1 MTSGPVVVD
10 RRRLLMVLTIGMAGF
25 FLLILTIPGSPGRL
39 RAGSWIGL
47 AIALVNLALIQRLV
61 ANHERW
67 PWLAALAAASMAAG
81 MGTAAADAVP
91 GEESQLF
98 LLWFPWIASY
108 CGVLRLG
115 WSLAMAAWVALTLLL
130 AASVNSALAGSPA
143 LLITAAVSSAG
154 GCLVMYV
161 LFQWRGEQAYS
172 DPLTSLVARSGL
184 TRAADPAIARAVKKD
199 GAAVLLLLD
208 INRFREVNDALGHEA
223 GDELLRQLARALPAV
238 TPRPSFVGRLGSDEF
253 ALVIAVPAAEDRRDD
268 ELGDGDAGRGA
279 LDRGGAGPG
288 GPRRGGSTPGS
299 ASRESGL
306 RELGES
312 VLRQIEGPFTVHG
325 VEVEVEASA
334 GLAAAPRD
342 GETIGSLLPCADA
355 ALSRAKREGERV
367 GLWDAGIAG
376 VRSWEIALYAE
387 LRAAIARDELIVFY
401 QPLQAAATGRIVGV
415 EALVRWSHPTRG
427 LLPPG
432 AFLPMAERSALIVD
446 VTRWVLD
453 EALRQC
459 AAWAARGLHVPVSVN
474 LSARMLVL
482 DDLPSLVTGSLARHQ
497 LPPDVLTLEI
507 TESALVTQPGRA
519 AAMLRELRSKGVK
532 LALDDFGTGYS
543 SMEILKALPFDEV
556 KIDRG
561 FVADARGSL
570 PDAAIVRS
578 VLDLGHRLGLRVVGE
593 GVEDERTLR
602 MMTELGCD
610 ILQGDA
616 ISRPRPPAHLEDL
629 LVARTAPTDRP
640 GPAGATLPAGDA
652 VPAGVGGVPTG
663 GDGSAGDAVDAAR
676 SAPIVTQDG
685 TFTVSQTRRFGVL
698 APPVADEAARV
709 AATRRYEIAFQ
720 PRTYPLDDMAALAA
734 AMTGCNVGSVLLV
747 GADRETYLGRHGHD
761 MNDVPARVGVAS
773 HAVAAGELVE
783 VPDSMLDTRFAHGT
797 RAFPGRPIRFIAAVP
812 VRTSDGHAI
821 GAVTISDR
829 IPRRLTP
836 GQREALESL
845 ARHAA
850 VMMDVRREAVLLAV
864 VTDTARALDQL
875 WYPDDLP
882 AAASLVS
889 DAARHMLG
897 GDVVT
902 VLMSDAPGSTVY
914 SSVGASRAPGAT
926 SIIKPGQRFSSNDE
940 TVIGE
945 VLRTQSPL
953 FVPDAPTFPGFNLDI
968 VRTSGVASAFLVPIP
983 GEGGALGV
991 MCARWPDPVA
1001 AIDPSLYRAMA
1012 LLAGQAG
1019 HGLGRLRAA
1028 PTGERRTDGAAGP
1041 TSRAEFLS
1049 TLQGLSPGTA
1059 VCLFDVRAGDAAG
1072 LDVAGLRPGA
1082 GDRRAAARD
1091 RLTGRFAE
1099 HLRAVCD
1106 ESTQLARW
1114 SVSRF
1119 AVAIPTGGRER
1130 AEAMVDELR
1139 RSWARESAAPIAVGI
1154 SVTRSHEPSSAALID
1169 AENRL
1174 LEKLAL
1180 VTRAE
1185 RVAAARVTATS
1196 AGV

>member
-10 RRRLLMVLTIGMAGF
+10 RRRLLVVLTVGMVGF
-25 FLLILTIPGSPGRL
+25 FLLILTVPGSPGRL
-39 RAGSWIGL
+39 RAGTWIAL

-61 ANHERW
+61 AAHERW

-81 MGTAAADAVP
+81 MGAAAADAIP
-91 GEESQLF
+91 GEESELF

-161 LFQWRGEQAYS
+161 LFQRRGEQAYS

-199 GAAVLLLLD
+199 REAVLLLLD

-223 GDELLRQLARALPAV
+223 GDELLRQLARALPTV

-253 ALVIAVPAAEDRRDD
+253 ALVIPGPPGADRRDED
-268 ELGDGDAGRGA
+268 ELGGGDASRGDP
-279 LDRGGAGPG
+279 DRGGSAHG
-288 GPRRGGSTPGS
+288 GPHQGGSVSTS
-299 ASRESGL
+299 ASRESDL
-306 RELGES
+306 RELGQS

-334 GLAAAPRD
+334 GLAVAPRD

-561 FVADARGSL
+561 FVADVRGSL
-570 PDAAIVRS
+570 LDAAIVRS

-593 GVEDERTLR
+593 GVEDDRTLR

-616 ISRPRPPAHLEDL
+616 VSRPRPPSHLEDL
-629 LVARTAPTDRP
+629 LVERAAPADRP
-640 GPAGATLPAGDA
+640 GAAGAAAPAALPAGGA
-652 VPAGVGGVPTG
+652 VPAGGGAPVGGA
-663 GDGSAGDAVDAAR
+663 GSAADAVDAAR
-676 SAPIVTQDG
+676 SEPIVAPDAP
-685 TFTVSQTRRFGVL
+685 FTVSQTRRFGVL
-698 APPVADEAARV
+698 APPVEDEAARV
-709 AATRRYEIAFQ
+709 AATRRYEIAFR

-747 GADRETYLGRHGHD
+747 GADSETYLGRHGHNL
-761 MNDVPARVGVAS
+761 NDVPARVGVAS
-773 HAVAAGELVE
+773 HAVAAGELLE
-783 VPDSMLDTRFAHGT
+783 VPDAMLDTRFAHGNK
-797 RAFPGRPIRFIAAVP
+797 AFPGRPARFIAGVP

-845 ARHAA
+845 ARHAT

-864 VTDTARALDQL
+864 VTDTVRALDQL

-882 AAASLVS
+882 AAASLVG

-902 VLMSDAPGSTVY
+902 VLMSDTPGSTAY

-926 SIIKPGQRFSSNDE
+926 SIIKPGQRFSSNDD
-940 TVIGE
+940 TVVGE

-968 VRTSGVASAFLVPIP
+968 VRASGVASAFLVPIP

-991 MCARWPDPVA
+991 MCARWPAPVA

-1028 PTGERRTDGAAGP
+1028 SAREHHPDGPAGLTGRAA
-1041 TSRAEFLS
+1041 FLS
-1049 TLQGLSPGTA
+1049 TLQGLSPGAA
-1059 VCLFDVRAGDAAG
+1059 VCLFDVQAG
-1072 LDVAGLRPGA
+1072 
-1082 GDRRAAARD
+1082 RD
-1091 RLTGRFAE
+1091 RLTCRFAE
-1099 HLRAVCD
+1099 LLRAVCD
-1106 ESTQLARW
+1106 ESAYLARW
-1114 SVSRF
+1114 SDSRF
-1119 AVAIPTGGRER
+1119 AVAVPTGGRER
-1130 AEAMVDELR
+1130 AEAMVDEVR
-1139 RSWARESAAPIAVGI
+1139 RSWARESAVPIAVGI

-1174 LEKLAL
+1174 LETMA
-1180 VTRAE
+1180 VVIRAE